1 MRSQHEHWHVAQLA
15 DALEGLP
22 PVHLRHRHVQ
32 EDQIRA
38 QRMERAEGREP
49 VGFLVDLET
58 GPSQQLVQEQT
69 DVLVVVHD
77 EHGTTD

>member
-1 MRSQHEHWHVAQLA
+1 
-15 DALEGLP
+15 
-22 PVHLRHRHVQ
+22 
-32 EDQIRA
+32 
-38 QRMERAEGREP
+38 MERAEGREP
-49 VGFLVDLET
+49 VRFLVDLET